1 MIKAKLAFFQVQ
13 NESICKFKYEVQH
26 VTGKKRRELKGRRR
40 DAKLVIF

>member
-1 MIKAKLAFFQVQ
+1 MNDDWRLSLLQ
-13 NESICKFKYEVQH
+13 CKFKYEVQH